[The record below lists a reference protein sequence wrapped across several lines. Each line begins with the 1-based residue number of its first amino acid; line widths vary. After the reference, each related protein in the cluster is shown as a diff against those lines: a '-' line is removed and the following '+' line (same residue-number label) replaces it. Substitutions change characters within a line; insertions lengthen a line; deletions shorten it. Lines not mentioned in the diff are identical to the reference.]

1 MVFGDNTNNIPKVSE
16 DSQDNRILLK
26 GKVILEGIVELQTGI
41 HIGGNKETLK
51 IGGTDNPVIKDANGL
66 IYIPGS
72 SLKGKI
78 RSLLEKVYGTYKID
92 NDTKNRIPKN
102 NGEPCECGQ
111 CDICQLFGPHNSNNI
126 IKPPRVVVRDAYLV
140 KKENN
145 ELVKL
150 KEINDYLE
158 IKPENM
164 IDRLKGT
171 AKHPRFTE
179 RVVKGSRFKFEVV
192 FNIYEKNDKE
202 LIKKFIEGMKLLEDD
217 YLGGSGSRGYG
228 KIKFKELKLINRPKK
243 YYEGNANEII
253 MPNKPTDNLDELI
266 KILDNDLD
274 KKDDND
280 NNFWIYDQND
290 LNDN

>member
-1 MVFGDNTNNIPKVSE
+1 MVFGNNTNNIPKASK
-16 DSQDNRILLK
+16 DSQDNGILLK
-26 GKVILEGIVELQTGI
+26 GKVILEGIIELQTGI

-66 IYIPGS
+66 VYIPGS

-78 RSLLEKVYGTYKID
+78 RSLLEKVYGTYKIE
-92 NDTKNRIPKN
+92 NNERKPKN
-102 NGEPCECGQ
+102 NGEPCECGRVE
-111 CDICQLFGPHNSNNI
+111 CVICQLFGPHNSNNI

-150 KEINDYLE
+150 NEINDYLE

-179 RVVKGSRFKFEVV
+179 RVVKGCRFKFEVV

-243 YYEGNANEII
+243 YYEGKGKEII
-253 MPNKPTDNLDELI
+253 KPNESTDNLDELI
-266 KILDNDLD
+266 KILD
-274 KKDDND
+274 KKDDD

-290 LNDN
+290 N